1 MGYEHVALNGQKAYH
16 GVATLS
22 RIPFYRI
29 LKKEFC
35 NKGDSRHIAVT
46 IADKIEIHN
55 FYVPSGGDIPDRKLN
70 EKFNHKLNFMKE
82 MAAWFKKKHQKRKNK
97 LILVGDLNVAPLE
110 TDVWS
115 HKQLLNVVSHTPIE
129 VEHLKEVIASHGWV
143 DVVRRDMPE
152 PEPIYTWWSY
162 RSPDW
167 TKNNRGRR
175 LDHIWVTPALEKRSR
190 KLEIHKAARSW
201 KKPSDHVPVLMSLEI

>member
-1 MGYEHVALNGQKAYH
+1 MSKLRIATWNINSVRPRIDLLKKFDKLFRPDILCLQETKCQDDQFPLNAFREMGYEHVALNGQKAYH

-82 MAAWFKKKHQKRKNK
+82 MAAWFKKKHQNYSCR
-97 LILVGDLNVAPLE
+97 
-110 TDVWS
+110 
-115 HKQLLNVVSHTPIE
+115 
-129 VEHLKEVIASHGWV
+129 
-143 DVVRRDMPE
+143 
-152 PEPIYTWWSY
+152 
-162 RSPDW
+162 
-167 TKNNRGRR
+167 
-175 LDHIWVTPALEKRSR
+175 
-190 KLEIHKAARSW
+190 
-201 KKPSDHVPVLMSLEI
+201 